1 MSITTLE
8 RPRHRAI
15 GDIQAVLTDLRSA
28 HLEFAAAAAG
38 LTPNP
43 AAVWADLD
51 RIIAAASTEAYD
63 LAAVLTG
70 RRATSPAR
78 HVPPVVR
85 LRELA
90 VAQRSLSWALDHR
103 DRADVRTEDERA
115 AAIRSARQVRRLG
128 SLLRRQIRDSG
139 A

>member
-8 RPRHRAI
+8 RPRHRVT
-15 GDIQAVLTDLRSA
+15 GDIQAVLTDLRWA
-28 HLEFAAAAAG
+28 HLEFAGAAADLAP
-38 LTPNP
+38 TPT
-43 AAVWADLD
+43 AAWSDLD

-70 RRATSPAR
+70 HPATAPAR
-78 HVPPVVR
+78 NVPPVVR

-90 VAQRSLSWALDHR
+90 VAQRSLSRALDHHGR
-103 DRADVRTEDERA
+103 VDAPTEDERA

-128 SLLRRQIRDSG
+128 SLLQRQIRDSG